1 MKIDGNP
8 FTVNMVHTSGGAV
21 DWKSYQS
28 GQFNFVRMI
37 SKYQRK
43 HEMQEVK
50 YYEDDCNFDPHWSC
64 EFFRFC

>member
-8 FTVNMVHTSGGAV
+8 FTVNMVHTSGGAA

-43 HEMQEVK
+43 HEMQEEK
-50 YYEDDCNFDPHWSC
+50 Y
-64 EFFRFC
+64 